1 MSLLQEPPA
10 SATTSCTIT
19 DRRRRVCPACA
30 VSCGNTQPRIICLSP
45 LPELQCLTPCL
56 AWIRQLVL
64 MRPNS
69 DVIRWSMKGVQASRL
84 APPAQSSGPVKP
96 VIRWSMKGGAS
107 IPPCTSGT
115 ISGLTPAPGRPA
127 QYTVPAVVIQAVC
140 IAMPGFARLNVAYR
154 LYSVDKL
161 Y

>member
-1 MSLLQEPPA
+1 MIPLVVGQALSVPA
-10 SATTSCTIT
+10 AGAPGLCDHRPALSEI
-19 DRRRRVCPACA
+19 DRRVCPACA
-30 VSCGNTQPRIICLSP
+30 VSCGNIQPRIICLSP
-45 LPELQCLTPCL
+45 LPELQCLTPRL
-56 AWIRQLVL
+56 AWVWPLAH

-115 ISGLTPAPGRPA
+115 ISGLPRHPGVGRHS
-127 QYTVPAVVIQAVC
+127 IRC
-140 IAMPGFARLNVAYR
+140 RLP
-154 LYSVDKL
+154 SSKL
-161 Y
+161 FV